1 MTHAYQSVNSF
12 RKKWKPGFHETWM
25 LPRKWKPGLHETWIL
40 LIKFLCYDFI
50 VWVLKL
56 FKKSVFFS
64 LKPNYG
70 GGDGGLYECDSI
82 ELEFVEEKNIIV
94 PFKYIDISN
103 VHRTMDSLYLK
114 LARASS

>member
-1 MTHAYQSVNSF
+1 M
-12 RKKWKPGFHETWM
+12 
-25 LPRKWKPGLHETWIL
+25 IL
-40 LIKFLCYDFI
+40 I

-56 FKKSVFFS
+56 FKKTVFFS

-82 ELEFVEEKNIIV
+82 ELEFVEKKNIIV
-94 PFKYIDISN
+94 PFKYIDILN
-103 VHRTMDSLYLK
+103 VHRKVDSLYLK